1 MMLRHSTKMLIG
13 KKTLHISRISNQVK
27 LKVDNISDDVESK
40 LEKVKTNDNIQSRV
54 RHLSQTALSRYNE
67 IVGFTEIDQAYAK
80 VTVIQ
85 VSVNYRTLI
94 NYFFKLL
101 LFGSQETLEKIQ
113 NERTDFQLQITNV
126 RSDLTNI
133 QSEIHEHR
141 RGESKYLELM
151 KKEFEVILKKNKL
164 EEHYAILDKKERE
177 LFSHLQAKINMLHEK
192 SRTHTRQWGIISTIT
207 GKQMMLKSIL

>member
-1 MMLRHSTKMLIG
+1 MER
-13 KKTLHISRISNQVK
+13 
-27 LKVDNISDDVESK
+27 
-40 LEKVKTNDNIQSRV
+40 
-54 RHLSQTALSRYNE
+54 
-67 IVGFTEIDQAYAK
+67 
-80 VTVIQ
+80 
-85 VSVNYRTLI
+85 
-94 NYFFKLL
+94 
-101 LFGSQETLEKIQ
+101 IQ

-192 SRTHTRQWGIISTIT
+192 SRSHTRQWGIISTIT
-207 GKQMMLKSIL
+207 GKQITLKNVL